1 MPPGFD
7 VEDTQV
13 LFFRRSMTELAYILK
28 QVSEDIYHRPSKID
42 LKEKCKAALKLDEAL
57 LHWKSQLSPIFD
69 LDSTPLT
76 ERESTTKRKVVLK
89 LRE

>member
-7 VEDTQV
+7 VEDTEV
-13 LFFRRSMTELAYILK
+13 LFFRRAMIELAYILK
-28 QVSEDIYHRPSKID
+28 QVSEEIYHKRKID
-42 LKEKCKAALKLDEAL
+42 LKEKCDAALKLDEAL

-76 ERESTTKRKVVLK
+76 EGESTTKRKVVLK